1 MQTMRGGEKIQANR
15 AERGQPKDRDPFS
28 RSTCTYMYNIRCLYG
43 TSVFCSSFAVLN
55 GNQICLDST
64 HYISFTH
71 CQRVKLQS
79 MNWFTKRILTQS
91 LLIWSQKSRI
101 WFNMTRTVDGRN
113 PVQLDRTWFV
123 VYPCIPYQNY
133 QSTAGRTL
141 DESLWSCHAAG
152 EDLPPAHT
160 GPSVPTTPDILGW
173 HFTSSP
179 LKTHQFQTHP
189 VWLSLDSIHYL

>member
-1 MQTMRGGEKIQANR
+1 MYI
-15 AERGQPKDRDPFS
+15 
-28 RSTCTYMYNIRCLYG
+28 YNIRWLHG
-43 TSVFCSSFAVLN
+43 TIVFCSSFAELN
-55 GNQICLDST
+55 GNQICID
-64 HYISFTH
+64 ITH

-101 WFNMTRTVDGRN
+101 WFNMTRTVGGRS
-113 PVQLDRTWFV
+113 PVQLDRIWLV
-123 VYPCIPYQNY
+123 VYPFIPLFSVFLHPKWSRNSSIKTVIISKL
-133 QSTAGRTL
+133 STAGRTL

-160 GPSVPTTPDILGW
+160 GPSVPTAPDILGW

-179 LKTHQFQTHP
+179 LKTIN
-189 VWLSLDSIHYL
+189 S

>member
-1 MQTMRGGEKIQANR
+1 MCVWHNCIL
-15 AERGQPKDRDPFS
+15 F
-28 RSTCTYMYNIRCLYG
+28 
-43 TSVFCSSFAVLN
+43 VFCSVKRKSNMSWQYSLHL
-55 GNQICLDST
+55 I
-64 HYISFTH
+64 TH

-91 LLIWSQKSRI
+91 LIWSQKSRI

-123 VYPCIPYQNY
+123 VYPCIPLFTRFYIPSGPGVLPSRLSSYQNY

-179 LKTHQFQTHP
+179 LKTIN
-189 VWLSLDSIHYL
+189 S